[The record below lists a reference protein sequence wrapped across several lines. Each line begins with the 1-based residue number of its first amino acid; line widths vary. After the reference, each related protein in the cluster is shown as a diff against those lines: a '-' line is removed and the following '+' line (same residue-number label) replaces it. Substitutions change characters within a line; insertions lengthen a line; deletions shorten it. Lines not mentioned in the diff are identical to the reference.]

1 MRPKG
6 IMNVTISPTILKAM
20 REHKHIP
27 EEVAATRLKISLD
40 DYRAFESSEHEVSI
54 AEANK
59 IAGIYKRNWTLFLLK
74 KAPGIPNFGQDNRT
88 ANNKKTALGYLTFE
102 AVEEAKYTLDFIV
115 SSAEDTTNN
124 IPQFDRASD
133 PEVMAEKF
141 REAIGVPADTNE
153 KMPDAATTLN
163 FWIERLGQIG
173 INVSNYKLG
182 EDDKVRAFS
191 LFNQFKA
198 TIVLN
203 SEETDKG
210 KLFSLMHEL
219 GHILIR
225 NTGVCDLSRDSI
237 ESFCNKFAS
246 HLLIPTAR
254 FIELVQKYKVEDA
267 NADATSTSIARSLKV
282 SKLAVLTRMLEN
294 DFIGSKCYDTL
305 ATEEYRIFNI
315 RKQMLKK
322 GREAKKTKPVI
333 NPYVVRKARIG
344 SLFLNEI
351 FDAYHQTRITPYE
364 ATRYLGFKNAGI
376 VGKFDQW
383 VGSQKDKNG
392 PATRPSPRS

>member
-1 MRPKG
+1 M
-6 IMNVTISPTILKAM
+6 
-20 REHKHIP
+20 P
-27 EEVAATRLKISLD
+27 EEVVASRLKISVE
-40 DYRAFESSEHEVSI
+40 DYREFESNEHEVTV
-54 AEANK
+54 AEANR
-59 IAGIYKRNWTLFLLK
+59 IASIYKRNWSLFLLK
-74 KAPGIPNFGQDNRT
+74 DAPARPNFGQDNRT
-88 ANNKKTALGYLTFE
+88 ANNQKAALGYLTFE
-102 AVEEAKYTLDFIV
+102 AVEEAKYTLEFIV
-115 SSAEDTTNN
+115 SSSEDTSNK

-141 REAIGVPADTNE
+141 REAINVPADTNE
-153 KMPDAATTLN
+153 KMPDATTALN

-173 INVSNYKLG
+173 INVSSYKLG

-191 LFNQFKA
+191 LFKDFKA

-203 SEETDKG
+203 NEETEKG

-225 NTGVCDLSRDSI
+225 NTGVCDLSRDNI

-246 HLLIPTAR
+246 HVLIPTSR
-254 FIELVQKYKVEDA
+254 FIELVEKYNVSDE
-267 NADATSTSIARSLKV
+267 NADDTSASIARSLKV

-294 DFIGSKCYDTL
+294 DFIKSKCYDAL
-305 ATEEYRIFNI
+305 AAEEYKIFNI
-315 RKQMLKK
+315 RKQQLKK
-322 GREAKKTKPVI
+322 GREGKKPII

-344 SLFLNEI
+344 NLFLNEI
-351 FDAYHQTRITPYE
+351 FEAYHQARITPYE

-383 VGSQKDKNG
+383 VGTLKDKNG
-392 PATRPSPRS
+392 SASRPTPRS